1 MFGQHAIT
9 MKLYIKGHQWCWF

>member
-1 MFGQHAIT
+1 